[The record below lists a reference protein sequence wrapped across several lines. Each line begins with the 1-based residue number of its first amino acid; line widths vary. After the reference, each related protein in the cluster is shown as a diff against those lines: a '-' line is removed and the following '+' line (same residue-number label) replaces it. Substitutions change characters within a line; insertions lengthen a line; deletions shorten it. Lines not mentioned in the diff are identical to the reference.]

1 MKSELAKIED
11 IKLNPSNPRVI
22 KDNKFKKLVK
32 SIKDFPKML
41 EIRPIVVNDDMI
53 VLGGNMRLKACT
65 EAGIKEIPIIKV
77 SDLSLE
83 QQREFII
90 KDNVGYG
97 EWDWTMLNQEWDEV
111 ELDEWGVDVIK
122 HDWNDL
128 DYIEEQQALPETNKD
143 NLIMVVLDTAW
154 VSNRK
159 DIEAAL
165 NQFLSTNYSGCAC
178 K

>member
-1 MKSELAKIED
+1 MKSEFVKIGEV
-11 IKLNPSNPRVI
+11 KLNPSNPRVI
-22 KDNKFKKLVK
+22 KDDKFKKLVK

-41 EIRPIVVNDDMI
+41 ELRPVVVNDDMI
-53 VLGGNMRLKACT
+53 VLGGNMRLKACN
-65 EAGIKEIPIIKV
+65 EAGLKEIPIIKA
-77 SDLSLE
+77 SDLTPE

-97 EWDWTMLNQEWDEV
+97 EWDWTMLNEEWTED
-111 ELDEWGVDVIK
+111 ELDDWGVDVIR

-154 VSNRK
+154 VSDRK
-159 DIEAAL
+159 EIEAAL
-165 NQFLSTNYSGCAC
+165 NKFLSENYSGCAC

>member
-1 MKSELAKIED
+1 MKSELVKIKEV
-11 IKLNPSNPRVI
+11 KLNPSNPRVI
-22 KDNKFKKLVK
+22 KDDKFKKLVK

-41 EIRPIVVNDDMI
+41 ELRPVVVNDDMI
-53 VLGGNMRLKACT
+53 VLGGNMRLKACL
-65 EAGIKEIPIIKV
+65 EAGLEEIPIIKA
-77 SDLSLE
+77 SDLTPE

-97 EWDWTMLNQEWDEV
+97 EWDWTMLNEEWTEI
-111 ELDEWGVDVIK
+111 ELEDWGVDVIR

-143 NLIMVVLDTAW
+143 NLIMVVLDAAW
-154 VSNRK
+154 VSDRK
-159 DIEAAL
+159 EIETAL
-165 NQFLSTNYSGCAC
+165 NKFLSENYSGCAC

>member
-1 MKSELAKIED
+1 MKSEIVKIED

-65 EAGIKEIPIIKV
+65 EAGLKEIPIIKA
-77 SDLSLE
+77 SNLTPE

-97 EWDWTMLNQEWDEV
+97 EWDWTMLSQEWEEV
-111 ELDEWGVDVIK
+111 ELEEWGVDVIK
-122 HDWNDL
+122 HNWEEL
-128 DYIEEQQALPETNKD
+128 DYIEEPQPLPETNKD
-143 NLIMVVLDTAW
+143 NVIMVVLDTAW
-154 VSNRK
+154 VSNRRE
-159 DIEAAL
+159 IEDVL
-165 NQFLSTNYSGCAC
+165 NNFLSTNYPGCAC

>member
-1 MKSELAKIED
+1 MKSELVKIED

-65 EAGIKEIPIIKV
+65 EAGIKEIPVIKV
-77 SDLSLE
+77 SDLTLE

-97 EWDWTMLNQEWDEV
+97 EWDWTMLNQEWNEV

-128 DYIEEQQALPETNKD
+128 DYIEEQQTLPETNKD